1 MAVIFLRKPARQRL
15 FSACGIRIRAYW
27 KIALDVMSGKIQNRN
42 SQHTP
47 NTYGTFLKFIHYI
60 AYIR

>member
-42 SQHTP
+42 S
-47 NTYGTFLKFIHYI
+47 
-60 AYIR
+60 